1 MDTAPQ
7 TVTVEDMD
15 KLVLELKEAR
25 ADADAK
31 DEIVKA
37 ANKKVR
43 ELEGRCVAYLK
54 ELKRD
59 NYNTPDGTIYIQKKW
74 TVQTPKTD
82 DDKKSFFAWLEEKG
96 IFWAYA
102 TVNSQ
107 SLNSLYKQEV
117 EAATER
123 GEMLS
128 VPGIGAPTLYEGLGF
143 RKGKG

>member
-1 MDTAPQ
+1 MDQVPQ

-15 KLVLELKEAR
+15 KLVAELREAR
-25 ADADAK
+25 AEADEKDAIAT
-31 DEIVKA
+31 E
-37 ANKKVR
+37 ANKKVKA
-43 ELEGRCVAYLK
+43 LEGRCVAFLK

-82 DDKKSFFAWLEEKG
+82 EDKKSFFGWLEEQG
-96 IFWAYA
+96 IYWAYA

-107 SLNSLYKQEV
+107 SLNSLYKTKV
-117 EAATER
+117 EEATER

-128 VPGIGAPTLYEGLGF
+128 IPGIGAPSLYEGLGF
-143 RKGKG
+143 RKGKK